1 MKTVLEP
8 GNLFISVQD
17 WEDSEKRDIFLQH
30 LLDNLENINDYKI
43 TKVYWTDELE
53 KLLWDSPQSPPWRL
67 DRDWN
72 LPIVQVI
79 YRAFS
84 KAKEYVQNSKNLTS
98 CLVEPPIDCSKLG
111 DLTLLAFLE
120 LMHIVI
126 DRNENVYLCLSSSR
140 QAENY
145 LFSCN
150 CHSFKLNPSL
160 IAKPR
165 EWLERIN
172 IASDY
177 WPNSLDEIEKFKTA
191 LNIVFKKLNKKPIF
205 EYEFSNTF
213 LKDIIKTQ
221 FFREDIIEYTAR
233 RLTLTKQEAARDS
246 FLQDEYLAQ
255 KKEYRFRIT
264 QRPSSTRI
272 HYKYV
277 NKKLIRFLRYYGEG
291 EHDDGL

>member
-1 MKTVLEP
+1 MKTVFEP

-30 LLDNLENINDYKI
+30 LLDNLEHINDYRI

-79 YRAFS
+79 YRAFG
-84 KAKEYVQNSKNLTS
+84 KVKEYVQNSKNLTS
-98 CLVEPPIDCSKLG
+98 CLVEPVIDCSQLG

-126 DRNENVYLCLSSSR
+126 DRNENVYLCLGSSR
-140 QAENY
+140 LVENY

-150 CHSFKLNPSL
+150 CHSFQIIPSI

-165 EWLERIN
+165 EWLQRID
-172 IASDY
+172 IASNY
-177 WPNSLDEIEKFKTA
+177 WPNNLDEIEKFNAA
-191 LNIVFKKLNKKPIF
+191 LNIVFKKLNRNPIY
-205 EYEFSNTF
+205 EYEFSKTF

-221 FFREDIIEYTAR
+221 VYREYIIEYTAR

-246 FLQDEYLAQ
+246 YLQDEYLAQ
-255 KKEYRFRIT
+255 RKEYRFRIT

-277 NKKLIRFLRYYGEG
+277 NKKLIFLRYYGEG